1 MCVTT
6 LRKNIKKLKTR
17 FFLRLRNRGF
27 KKYTLVKLFS
37 KITYAQR
44 NELLKKDTPLS
55 NVCESVTFQQAEW
68 RMILD
73 GERAC
78 ASSQEEIGNEATCAL
93 TTLNALNS
101 INDNSTNNATN
112 PDNRA
117 ETSRY
122 SRVTSPK
129 GWILF
134 FSPPRL
140 FTLKILA
147 K

>member
-1 MCVTT
+1 M
-6 LRKNIKKLKTR
+6 
-17 FFLRLRNRGF
+17 
-27 KKYTLVKLFS
+27 KLFS

-55 NVCESVTFQQAEW
+55 NSCETGTFQEAEK

-73 GERAC
+73 GERVY
-78 ASSQEEIGNEATCAL
+78 ASSQEEIRDEATSAL
-93 TTLNALNS
+93 TALNALNS
-101 INDNSTNNATN
+101 INNNSTNNATN

-117 ETSRY
+117 ETSRH
-122 SRVTSPK
+122 SRVTSPE
-129 GWILF
+129 GWILV